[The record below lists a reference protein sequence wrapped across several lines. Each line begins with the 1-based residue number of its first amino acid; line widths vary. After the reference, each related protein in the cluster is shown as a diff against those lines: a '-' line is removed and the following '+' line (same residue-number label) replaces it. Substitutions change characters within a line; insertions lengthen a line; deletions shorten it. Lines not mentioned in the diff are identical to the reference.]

1 MPLSA
6 GESSEQLI
14 PLTHLMATLGILL
27 AFSFF
32 IERLLAVLAVLMDRF
47 EILRRLMS
55 PKTPKDLADRLALL
69 RRADEE
75 SALLRSS
82 IRLADGG
89 AEIPFHPA
97 VSPRSE
103 PILRLQPPTPPDA
116 LKVRKEFWCHL
127 FGIFIGLAGCY
138 YWRLSFLRL
147 IRVEAMSADLAPRF
161 WEYLLL
167 GVLIGSGSKPIHF
180 LMKYLLTRRIAA
192 LKALPEAQSESAPQA
207 VIARPEEQ
215 PISRLSLSPSIEE
228 IVGFVYDGGDRPER
242 LEHTHLREQPPDR
255 IIYHHTCLHAQASFA
270 DLVRVFDDKGWLTGY
285 HCVVFRDGTIRVL
298 CRWDRIGNHALGYN
312 QRSLGLAFQG
322 NFETG
327 PALPF
332 SNFDGRYGP
341 TTPSEPQLEA
351 GARVIAL
358 WCLLYKIPLDFKV
371 ILPHRAVADK
381 TCPGSNFPVS
391 RFEKRIAAY
400 YEEWRDDKTFQK
412 ALKRFKQ
419 LPMVIA

>member
-1 MPLSA
+1 MPA
-6 GESSEQLI
+6 AANESVGQLI

-32 IERLLAVLAVLMDRF
+32 IERLLAVLAVLMDKF

-82 IRLADGG
+82 VRLADGG
-89 AEIPFHPA
+89 AEIPFHPD
-97 VSPRSE
+97 VPVRSE
-103 PILRLQPPTPPDA
+103 PILRLQPPTPPDP

-127 FGIFIGLAGCY
+127 FGIFIGLVGCY

-147 IRVEAMSADLAPRF
+147 IRIEAMGADLAPRF
-161 WEYLLL
+161 WEYLFL

-192 LKALPEAQSESAPQA
+192 LKALPETRSESAPQA
-207 VIARPEEQ
+207 VSETRFEQ
-215 PISRLSLSPSIEE
+215 PIPRLTLPPSIEE
-228 IVGFVYDGGDRPER
+228 IVGFTYDGGDRPER
-242 LEHTHLREQPPDR
+242 LEHTHLREQLPDT
-255 IIYHHTCLHAQASFA
+255 IIYHHTCLHAQASFD

-285 HCVVFRDGTIRVL
+285 HCVVFRDGTIRAL

-322 NFETG
+322 NFEINPT
-327 PALPF
+327 LPF
-332 SNFDGRYGP
+332 SNFDGKYGP
-341 TTPSEPQLEA
+341 TAPSEPQLEA
-351 GARVIAL
+351 GARIIAL

-381 TCPGSNFPVS
+381 TCPGSNFPIS
-391 RFEKRIAAY
+391 RFEKRITAY
-400 YEEWRDDKTFQK
+400 YEEWEDDKTFQK

-419 LPMVIA
+419 LPMVMA